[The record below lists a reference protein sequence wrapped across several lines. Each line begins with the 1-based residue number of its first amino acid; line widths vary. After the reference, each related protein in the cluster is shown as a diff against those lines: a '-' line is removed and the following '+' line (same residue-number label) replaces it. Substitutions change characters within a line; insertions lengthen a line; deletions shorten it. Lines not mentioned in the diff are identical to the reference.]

1 MNFRI
6 SPKTI
11 LNFSIVLFIV
21 SAGFLLLPKPA
32 QAAITYNP
40 SQNRITV
47 TEGTEASPNTF
58 TGIYNAD
65 KAGTLDLITRTGIN
79 GVDGSPVNNIYNL
92 RPADEKLLGGA
103 KHDLYIT
110 ITNWDATTATIQ
122 LVGTDENGGALTEDI
137 VVTANGTYNATQ
149 LFKTLTQTQVT
160 VFDGTIFDYK
170 LTQGQWGAVWKTDK
184 GFFISSHLH
193 IGNGATVTYLTTFG
207 GEQIQVGAEASADRR
222 AICLTTNA
230 HFWMGKLDTEGY
242 GYDGSNLLWYC
253 YYSHAEQGQGGYN
266 MWKGDF
272 RIYGSTLVRY
282 TYQAGYAATTFS
294 GQVQMIDSALQ
305 SLGNRG
311 TWYFPSSGTG
321 TIRRSILDCNYY
333 IYIYPTGLTIDR
345 LYLTKYN
352 TGILSGG
359 SATISN
365 VDYGTAKKHQNY
377 YNAQTNL
384 IDSTILNENVL
395 PSASGYNGVV
405 NKKFHLD
412 LKVIDKDNNPINGA
426 SVKIWN
432 NEGALVADTTTNAN
446 GIIPQQLLTP
456 VYFHYVLPQSG
467 GTWTTTNDNPFTIRI
482 SHQNYP
488 SREFKFTL
496 DKKMDLTLALKDKP
510 LSEGTVKVLG
520 TEYESS
526 DATAAVYAQILN
538 GDGSPGTS
546 ATVTL
551 TVYDRDGNVVTGF
564 DGVSMTHIANGIY
577 RYSMT
582 TPAAEGTYAASVVAS
597 NPTAYGVGD
606 FHIASWANKIASK
619 ADIASEVEATL
630 SASHGI
636 GSWLGTSPADV
647 WAYES
652 RTLSGF
658 GTLVADV
665 WKNTDNIGSTLAT
678 NLGKAIWEYSTRTLS
693 NFGTLAADVWSN
705 ATRQLTSRYTDEVT
719 PIDLAQVADVSGLAT
734 SAEIQALNNISAS
747 DVWAYAGDRK
757 LSAAGVDEVWE
768 YALTEIGSAGSIGKL
783 LKDNIDASITSRSSH
798 TAADVWGVVARTL
811 TSNENFN
818 DPTSAQNA
826 AAVWAYATKELTNY
840 GNDITAAEVWEVMS
854 DSLTTSGSIGKQLA
868 DNCDAKVSTRSTL
881 TATDIWGYEPRS
893 LTSFGTLVADIWSNA
908 SRTLSSALLGSGG
921 ELATKTTVETA
932 TSSAV
937 TSIKGTSGKDLTD
950 ISGEIA
956 GVQTTVTSIESK
968 VDSLHTK
975 VDTVNTNVETIVSK
989 WSSYSASDIIGYVDE
1004 MESRLGDNADTC
1016 VSDDTVF
1023 GNIQCIR
1030 DKWGDTQT
1038 ADTIYT
1044 AANNAYDTT
1053 VLVRAELAYSGKST
1067 TAYDDIQSLKG
1078 YVDTLESSIGSSSD
1092 TSSNNTVF
1100 GKIKGV
1106 QDSVDQLTTIDT
1118 NIDTLVSKW
1127 GSYSASDIY
1136 DKVKNLSSDIS
1147 AINTVSNVSSILSL
1161 AQTDADNMTDLKN
1174 KVLGMKAV
1182 VDVNRM
1188 LLDGLAHQPVIKT
1201 WLEEGSVIFKT
1212 LITNPS
1218 QLYTQTVPLKYYL
1231 PREANKED
1239 IIKMNEGLSVEYD
1252 ASREA
1257 YYVNGEF
1264 KLKPGETKT
1273 FSVEVADVWQIP
1285 EEEITS
1291 LKNQADELFEPLKKT
1306 SYFAQGSTLKNDI
1319 YASLDKAES
1328 LMKNAYTPEARIRAY
1343 REALIEIESAKRKL
1357 EDMKTLVSS
1366 AGSIGTMFGFMGGVS
1381 TVGTFGIIIV
1391 VIVGIAF
1398 LGLLFRQL
1406 FTGKTIKVT
1415 AEDGKKQ
1422 ELARINFWEKMKNGF
1437 NKTGNGLKNGARK
1450 IKNGVLGKKAKLGI
1464 IIFLVAGG
1472 VILGANLF
1480 RGGEGK
1486 QEQKEVSPSPT
1497 PTLEPMSTEKKVKV
1511 LNTEVNYLNV
1521 REGPGSEYKK
1531 ITRVDVSEEFIE
1543 LERKENS
1550 IGEEWVKISLE
1561 GVEGLPSEAL
1571 AKEGWV
1577 LGKYVENVGEKIL
1590 GAVAGQKVMVVVPA
1604 GASGVN
1610 IREKPSLDSKILAR
1624 FWVSKKVNWLDEI
1637 NGWVKIEIEVEKDGI
1652 KYSEGWVSKQLIE
1665 KIEE

>member
-1 MNFRI
+1 MSFRI

-333 IYIYPTGLTIDR
+333 IYIYTTGLTIDR

-467 GTWTTTNDNPFTIRI
+467 GTWTTTNDNPFKIRI
-482 SHQNYP
+482 SSQNYP

-693 NFGTLAADVWSN
+693 NFGTLAAD
-705 ATRQLTSRYTDEVT
+705 
-719 PIDLAQVADVSGLAT
+719 
-734 SAEIQALNNISAS
+734 
-747 DVWAYAGDRK
+747 
-757 LSAAGVDEVWE
+757 
-768 YALTEIGSAGSIGKL
+768 
-783 LKDNIDASITSRSSH
+783 
-798 TAADVWGVVARTL
+798 
-811 TSNENFN
+811 
-818 DPTSAQNA
+818 
-826 AAVWAYATKELTNY
+826 
-840 GNDITAAEVWEVMS
+840 
-854 DSLTTSGSIGKQLA
+854 
-868 DNCDAKVSTRSTL
+868 
-881 TATDIWGYEPRS
+881 
-893 LTSFGTLVADIWSNA
+893 IWSNA

-975 VDTVNTNVETIVSK
+975 VNTVDANVDTIVSK
-989 WSSYSASDIIGYVDE
+989 WGSYSASDIIGYVDE
-1004 MESRLGDNADTC
+1004 IESRLGDNADTC
-1016 VSDDTVF
+1016 VLDDTVF

-1231 PREANKED
+1231 PREAKKED

-1252 ASREA
+1252 VSREA
-1257 YYVNGEF
+1257 YYVSGEF

-1343 REALIEIESAKRKL
+1343 REAMIEIESAKRKL

-1381 TVGTFGIIIV
+1381 TVGTFGIITV

-1624 FWVSKKVNWLDEI
+1624 FWVSKKVNRLDEI